1 MNRNTILLGFPLLVL
16 IFAAACSRSADDSA
30 SVDIAAAAE
39 PAAAQENESASDA
52 NATPRSASPAEARV
66 FFVTPQNGAVVSSP
80 FPVEFGISGMQVARA
95 GENRPN
101 TGHHHLLID
110 TDMPDPGLPIAAD
123 DQHVHFGD
131 ASTATELTLEP
142 GEHTLQLLLADHLHI
157 PHDPPVYS
165 ERIRILV
172 E

>member
-1 MNRNTILLGFPLLVL
+1 MNRNKILLGFPLLVL
-16 IFAAACSRSADDSA
+16 IFAAACSPGADDSV

-39 PAAAQENESASDA
+39 PAAAQENESASAA

-142 GEHTLQLLLADHLHI
+142 GEHTLQLLFADHLHI

>member
-1 MNRNTILLGFPLLVL
+1 MNKNTILLGFPLLVL
-16 IFAAACSRSADDSA
+16 IFAAACSRSADDSV
-30 SVDIAAAAE
+30 SSDVAAAAE
-39 PAAAQENESASDA
+39 PAATQESEPASA
-52 NATPRSASPAEARV
+52 ATAIPRSASPAEARV

-80 FPVEFGISGMQVARA
+80 FPVEFGVSGMQVVRA

-142 GEHTLQLLLADHLHI
+142 GEHTLQLLFADHLHI